1 MRVKQNRNQQ
11 NYSLNCKRLIT
22 LEIGKKKQEYS
33 FGMTKNTF
41 QKEMDRKLFN
51 FMNKT
56 KRLAKQFS
64 KFNFTHFLRNY
75 TSVQLK

>member
-33 FGMTKNTF
+33 FGMTK
-41 QKEMDRKLFN
+41 
-51 FMNKT
+51 KT
-56 KRLAKQFS
+56 PFKK
-64 KFNFTHFLRNY
+64 NWIENY
-75 TSVQLK
+75 LIS